1 MSAKII
7 LYGKSREEIAEL
19 TRRMPTDRLVDL
31 LFQHVTLEPF
41 FSPGM
46 VAKAR
51 GMTKR
56 QIVARCQDGRLRAHK
71 PMTNGWRIPI
81 TGVSEWDAQTAV
93 KLTLNGSE
101 D

>member
-1 MSAKII
+1 MSEKIV
-7 LYGKSREEIAEL
+7 LYGKSRTEIEEL
-19 TRRMPTDRLVDL
+19 TVRMSYSRLLDL
-31 LFQHVTLEPF
+31 FYQHVTLEPF
-41 FSPGM
+41 FSSAM

-56 QIVARCQDGRLRAHK
+56 QVVARCQDGRLRAHK

-81 TGVSEWDAQTAV
+81 TAVQEWDAQTAV
-93 KLTLNGSE
+93 KLTQAGSE